1 MADFGLTE
9 SMYGSNY
16 FRQRKSAA
24 ESEKIPI
31 WWMAPESIENDVYN

>member
-16 FRQRKSAA
+16 FRRRKSAA